1 MKFNTTLLSKN
12 AGKSKLALVLL
23 GAALI
28 SLNACKTDVPEPEII
43 SALAV
48 TNASTSTP
56 SVDFVIEGTKVNAN
70 PLLYGQKVDYVRAYP
85 GSRTADVYATG
96 VAKSL
101 YSGKFE
107 LTAGLYHSLYILT
120 DPTLTSGSQISYLLV
135 KDEYKSPV
143 ADKAQIRFANLSSDS
158 PSYDLELQGDTTTFA
173 DRAYKTLTPYKY
185 VKPAIFKV
193 LLKNK
198 ATGSVVA
205 SLDNVE
211 LKANKYYTIWA
222 KGLVN
227 TDVEAQKLSIQL
239 SEHFN

>member
-1 MKFNTTLLSKN
+1 MKLNPTLLSKN
-12 AGKSKLALVLL
+12 TGKSSLTLVLL
-23 GAALI
+23 GAALL
-28 SLNACKTDVPEPEII
+28 SFSSCKTDVPEPEVI

-48 TNASTSTP
+48 TNASATVP
-56 SVDFVIEGTKVNAN
+56 SLDFVIEGTKVNTSA
-70 PLLYGQKVDYVRAYP
+70 LLFGQKVDYVRAYP
-85 GSRTADVYATG
+85 GTRTADVYATG

-101 YSGKFE
+101 YSGTFS
-107 LTAGLYHSLYILT
+107 LTAGLYHSLYILS
-120 DPTLTSGSQISYLLV
+120 SGTEVSYLLV
-135 KDEYKSPV
+135 KDEYKTPA

-158 PSYDLELQGDTTTFA
+158 PAYNLELQGDTTTFS

-193 LLKNK
+193 LLRNK
-198 ATGSVVA
+198 ATNDIVA
-205 SLDNVE
+205 TLDNVE

-227 TDVEAQKLSIQL
+227 TTVDAQKLSIQL

>member
-12 AGKSKLALVLL
+12 TGKSNLALVLL

-28 SLNACKTDVPEPEII
+28 SLNSCKTDVPEPEII
-43 SALAV
+43 SALAI
-48 TNASTSTP
+48 TNASSSTP
-56 SVDFVIEGTKVNAN
+56 SVDFVIEGTKVNGN
-70 PLLYGQKVDYVRAYP
+70 PLLFGQKVDYVRAYP
-85 GSRTADVYATG
+85 GSRTGEVYATG

-101 YSGKFE
+101 YSAKFD
-107 LTAGLYHSLYILT
+107 LTAGLYHSLYILSSGAAT
-120 DPTLTSGSQISYLLV
+120 DGTQLSYLLV

-143 ADKAQIRFANLSSDS
+143 ADKAQIRFANLSSDA
-158 PSYDLELQGDTTTFA
+158 PSLDLELQGDTTSFS
-173 DRAYKTLTPYKY
+173 DRAYKALTPYKY

-198 ATGSVVA
+198 GTNTVVA

-222 KGLVN
+222 KGLYN
-227 TDVEAQKLSIQL
+227 TDVVAQKISIQL